1 MYVCMYVYRHTYIR
15 TCVYIYTHVH
25 IGKCGSHDSQSTI
38 GSRISR
44 TYPSTVFEAPLHYA
58 AWQGSV
64 EVAKAGEIGVALGA
78 SLYSRACHVSSG
90 FLSENVV

>member
-1 MYVCMYVYRHTYIR
+1 MYVCIQTSYIR
-15 TCVYIYTHVH
+15 TCVYIYIYTHVH

-58 AWQGSV
+58 AWQGPV

-78 SLYSRACHVSSG
+78 SLYSRG